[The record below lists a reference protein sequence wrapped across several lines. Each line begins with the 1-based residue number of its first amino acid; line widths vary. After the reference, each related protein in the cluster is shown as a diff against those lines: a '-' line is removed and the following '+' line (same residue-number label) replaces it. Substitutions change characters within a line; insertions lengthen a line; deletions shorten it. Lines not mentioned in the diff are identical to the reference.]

1 MKDLIKDG
9 DVILDGTES
18 RNIKIMEALMK
29 LQTIQAILK
38 RHNIESLEDLDYFLS
53 LIPNLKWTHIEQVI
67 FS

>member
-1 MKDLIKDG
+1 MKNLIKDG

-18 RNIKIMEALMK
+18 RNTKIYEALMK
-29 LQTIQAILK
+29 LQTIETILK

-53 LIPNLKWTHIEQVI
+53 LIPNLKWTRIEQVI